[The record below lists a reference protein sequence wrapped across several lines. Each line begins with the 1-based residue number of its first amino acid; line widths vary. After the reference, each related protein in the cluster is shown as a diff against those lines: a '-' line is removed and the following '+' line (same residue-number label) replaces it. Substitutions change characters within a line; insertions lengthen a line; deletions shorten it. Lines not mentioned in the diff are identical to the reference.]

1 MFSFLCGVLLVL
13 FSFCTKISADTPAN
27 CMYEEIRGSW
37 LFSVGQGGHD
47 NTIDCSKEFSV
58 VSELRVDLL
67 FPDIAMDENGNKGF
81 WTMIYN
87 QGFEVVINDKKYFAF
102 SAYKQSGSVVTS
114 LCDQTLN
121 GWNHDVGKYKP
132 GNWVATRVR
141 SLIGSTF
148 FSSLYW
154 LEYFHNAEKLHIEEK
169 TLNT

>member
-1 MFSFLCGVLLVL
+1 MMAFSLLSGVLLVL

-27 CMYEEIRGSW
+27 CTYEEIRGSW
-37 LFSVGQGGHD
+37 LFSVGQGGYN

-58 VSELRVDLL
+58 VSKLRVDLL
-67 FPDIAMDENGNKGF
+67 FPDIAMDENGNLGF

-121 GWNHDVGKYKP
+121 GWSHDVAKYKP
-132 GNWVATRVR
+132 GNWACYK
-141 SLIGSTF
+141 GA
-148 FSSLYW
+148 
-154 LEYFHNAEKLHIEEK
+154 YFKRFNFANF
-169 TLNT
+169 T

>member
-13 FSFCTKISADTPAN
+13 FSFCTKISADTPAS

-102 SAYKQSGSVVTS
+102 SAYKQSGLVVTS

-121 GWNHDVGKYKP
+121 GWSHDVAKYKP
-132 GNWVATRVR
+132 GNWACYK
-141 SLIGSTF
+141 G
-148 FSSLYW
+148 
-154 LEYFHNAEKLHIEEK
+154 A
-169 TLNT
+169 

>member
-1 MFSFLCGVLLVL
+1 MAFSLLGGVLLVL

-102 SAYKQSGSVVTS
+102 SAYKQSGLVVTS

-121 GWNHDVGKYKP
+121 GWSHDVAKYKP
-132 GNWVATRVR
+132 GNWACYN
-141 SLIGSTF
+141 G
-148 FSSLYW
+148 
-154 LEYFHNAEKLHIEEK
+154 A
-169 TLNT
+169 